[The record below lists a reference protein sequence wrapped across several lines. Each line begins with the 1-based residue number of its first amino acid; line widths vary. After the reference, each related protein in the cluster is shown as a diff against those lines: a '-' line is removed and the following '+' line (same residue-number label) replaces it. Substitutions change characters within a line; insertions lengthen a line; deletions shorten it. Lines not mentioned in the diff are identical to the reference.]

1 MLQLRQ
7 FIFFFSTEKRRKSS
21 FATAATTTTKHS
33 PKKKKKKT
41 KPIHSHSIFNQLK
54 TEYVHNPLPFT
65 PLLIFY
71 ILILFNL
78 NLLKIT
84 LSLHYYQ

>member
-33 PKKKKKKT
+33 PKKKKKT